1 MHILIAALHRP
12 SKPTGVCRHAANLAQ
27 CLAESNQVT
36 QVTLVVGAWQKAS
49 FESSFNLQSQ
59 KINLVS
65 IDIKNS
71 SLTRNTWFLFGLP
84 KLAKSLHPD
93 IVHMSFP
100 LPFFR
105 SLFPCPVV
113 TTIHDLYPY
122 ECPKNFGFPQ
132 VLFNQLFL
140 KQCLY
145 NSDGLSCVSKSTL
158 ESLRFYFPNLEQSK
172 KTTVIYNYVDF
183 SQVETKEPHGID
195 INNDTSF
202 ILSVAQHRKN
212 KNLDLLI
219 KSYYSLLE
227 CRQLKDSTK
236 LIIVGAPGPETE
248 NLYNQIK
255 TLSLQEKVLI
265 MSAIDDGEL
274 RWLYQNCEVFV
285 IPSSTEGFCLPLAE
299 ALYLSCKVVCSDIPI
314 FREIGSSD
322 CTYFN
327 LLQEPVENLSQAI
340 VHCLEQPRPQQ
351 SSASS
356 RFYKSN
362 VADQYLKFYSNFVN
376 NLTAKYEL
384 SASRSKKEKSIY

>member
-1 MHILIAALHRP
+1 MHILICALHRP

-27 CLAESNQVT
+27 CLAESNQIT
-36 QVTLVVGAWQKAS
+36 QVTLVVGAWQKAY

-71 SLTRNTWFLFGLP
+71 SLSRNIWFLFGLP
-84 KLAKSLHPD
+84 NLAKSLHPD

-100 LPFFR
+100 LPFYR
-105 SLFPCPVV
+105 SFFSCPVV
-113 TTIHDLYPY
+113 ATIHDLYPY
-122 ECPKNFGFPQ
+122 ECPENFGFPQ
-132 VLFNQLFL
+132 VLFNQIFL

-158 ESLRFYFPNLEQSK
+158 ESLKFYFPKIEQNK

-183 SQVETKEPHGID
+183 SNVETKFPQK
-195 INNDTSF
+195 ININDSTSF

-219 KSYYSLLE
+219 NSYYLLWKNGKI
-227 CRQLKDSTK
+227 KDSTK
-236 LIIVGAPGPETE
+236 LIIVGAPGHET
-248 NLYNQIK
+248 NNILTQIK
-255 TLSLQEKVLI
+255 TLSLQQHVLI
-265 MSAIDDGEL
+265 VSAIDDGEL
-274 RWLYQNCEVFV
+274 RWLYQNCELFV

-314 FREIGSSD
+314 FKEIGSSD

-327 LLQEPVENLSQAI
+327 LQNEPVENLSQAI
-340 VHCLEQPRPQQ
+340 FQCLEQPLAQE
-351 SSASS
+351 SSVSS
-356 RFYKSN
+356 CLSKSN
-362 VADQYLKFYSNFVN
+362 VAKRYLKFYSNFIN
-376 NLTAKYEL
+376 NLKVKHEL
-384 SASRSKKEKSIY
+384 SANKAKK

>member
-1 MHILIAALHRP
+1 MHILICALHRP
-12 SKPTGVCRHAANLAQ
+12 SKPTGVCRHAVNLAQ

-36 QVTLVVGAWQKAS
+36 QVTLVVGAWQKAY

-71 SLTRNTWFLFGLP
+71 SLSRNTWFLFGLP
-84 KLAKSLHPD
+84 NLAKSLHPD

-100 LPFFR
+100 LPFYR
-105 SLFPCPVV
+105 SFFSCPVV
-113 TTIHDLYPY
+113 ATIHDLYPY
-122 ECPKNFGFPQ
+122 ECPENFGFPQ
-132 VLFNQLFL
+132 VLFNQIFL

-158 ESLRFYFPNLEQSK
+158 ESLRFYFPKIEQDK

-183 SQVETKEPHGID
+183 SNVTTKFTHK
-195 INNDTSF
+195 ININENTSF
-202 ILSVAQHRKN
+202 LLSVAQHRKN

-219 KSYYSLLE
+219 KSYDLLLE
-227 CRQLKDSTK
+227 SGKLKDSTK

-248 NLYNQIK
+248 NIYTQIK
-255 TLSLQEKVLI
+255 TLSLQENVLI
-265 MSAIDDGEL
+265 VSAIDDGEL
-274 RWLYQNCEVFV
+274 RWLYQNCELFV

-314 FREIGSSD
+314 FKEIGSLN

-327 LLQEPVENLSQAI
+327 LQGKPVENLSQAI
-340 VHCLEQPRPQQ
+340 IQCLEHPRTQE
-351 SSASS
+351 SYAASCFS
-356 RFYKSN
+356 KSN
-362 VADQYLKFYSNFVN
+362 VANQYVKFYYNFVN
-376 NLTAKYEL
+376 NFKDKHEL
-384 SASRSKKEKSIY
+384 SANRSKE